1 MFPKHVNEQMPQ
13 FSANSQKIQKNQ
25 LGKESAQII
34 KTKINQWIMRY
45 YILFLGSLTY
55 ILLII
60 KHPSSFLCILHFLK
74 LSML

>member
-34 KTKINQWIMRY
+34 KTKINQRVMRY
-45 YILFLGSLTY
+45 YIHNIIFWFFSFYITNNKSPKFLF
-55 ILLII
+55 
-60 KHPSSFLCILHFLK
+60 
-74 LSML
+74 MLAG